1 MNLKIDEM
9 TASRLE
15 ELSKYEEITEMTED
29 ERTALRKWVAEGNSV
44 HENSS
49 MGYHENGEPLDF
61 LDVYRYEEEIQREL
75 KKLTPREQ
83 ENYIARLQGRDTL
96 DTLREDMT
104 ELMFKMDAYRR
115 ILQKYGLLS
124 EAETLMKT
132 WQANSINLPPIDTD
146 ELPFQ

>member
-1 MNLKIDEM
+1 MNSKIDVM

-15 ELSKYEEITEMTED
+15 ELRKYEEITEMTED
-29 ERTALRKWVAEGNSV
+29 ERTALREWVAEGNSV
-44 HENSS
+44 HENGS

-61 LDVYRYEEEIQREL
+61 LDVYRYEEEIRREL
-75 KKLTPREQ
+75 KNLTPKEQ

-104 ELMFKMDAYRR
+104 ELLFKIDAYRR
-115 ILQKYGLLS
+115 ILQKHGLLS

-132 WQANSINLPPIDTD
+132 WQANSINLPPIDID
-146 ELPFQ
+146 DLPFQ